1 MPRLDLYHDVVRVA
15 LVKDGWTITHDPYT
29 VEFED
34 LTVYADLGAE
44 KIIAAQKSNQKIA
57 VEIKVF
63 RSPSPVTELER
74 AIGQYYL
81 YLTFMNKLEPDRA
94 LYLAIPE
101 RIYQSFFQRPSIQ
114 LFIQERKISIFVF
127 NPEQEEIVTW
137 IVN

>member
-1 MPRLDLYHDVVRVA
+1 MPRLDFYHNVVRVA
-15 LVKDGWTITHDPYT
+15 LIKDGWTITDDPLT

-34 LTVYADLGAE
+34 LTVYADLGAQ
-44 KIIAAQKSNQKIA
+44 KIIGAQKYQQKIA

-81 YLTFMNKLEPDRA
+81 YLTFISKQEPDRS

-101 RIYQSFFQRPSIQ
+101 RIYDNFFQRPSIQ
-114 LFIQERKISIFVF
+114 LFIKERKISFFVF
-127 NPEQEEIVTW
+127 NPEQEEIIKW
-137 IVN
+137 ITY